1 MQVNCYERVLISL
14 YALNSKK
21 NRVTRR
27 QLSTYVFIADT
38 VAGFSLPHTIELF
51 PDGVEYSL
59 ANLSIDLL
67 SSLGYLTIVNG
78 LLEISINGAKRV
90 EEILTNPDYKQ
101 ARIYYRLISRLTNLD
116 FDKVMTIASYFLAQ
130 KSGISDAEFPREI
143 RDLVN
148 DLMSIL
154 KTFRREELLVEK
166 VKDEV
171 T

>member
-1 MQVNCYERVLISL
+1 
-14 YALNSKK
+14 
-21 NRVTRR
+21 
-27 QLSTYVFIADT
+27 VFIADT
-38 VAGFSLPHTIELF
+38 VAGFSLPYTIELF

-101 ARIYYRLISRLTNLD
+101 ARIYYRLISRLTNLN

-130 KSGISDAEFPREI
+130 KSGISDAEFPHEI

-154 KTFRREELLVEK
+154 KTFKREELLVEK